1 MRARM
6 ALAVSGI
13 AYELVEVSLRDKPAG
28 LIAASPKATVPV
40 LVLAD
45 GRVIEE
51 SLEIMHWAL
60 AQQDPE
66 NWLAGT
72 DADLI
77 FLFDTKFKHALDR
90 YKYPMRYEGVDP
102 IAHRTD
108 SLTLLYELNQR
119 IGPQL
124 YLHGSHYGLTDS
136 AIFPFVRQFAAT
148 DSTWFAAQDIPQ
160 VQRWLIGFLELPL
173 FQHVMKKVD

>member
-13 AYELVEVSLRDKPAG
+13 AHELVEVSLRNKPAG

-40 LVLAD
+40 LVLRD
-45 GRVIEE
+45 GSVIDE
-51 SLEIMHWAL
+51 SLEIMRWAL
-60 AQQDPE
+60 AQHDPE

-102 IAHRTD
+102 IARRTD
-108 SLTLLYELNQR
+108 GLMILHPLNQQ

-124 YLHGSHYGLTDS
+124 YLHGSHYGLTDC

-148 DSTWFAAQDIPQ
+148 DSAWFASQDIPH
-160 VQRWLIGFLELPL
+160 VQRWLSTLVSSDL
-173 FQHVMKKVD
+173 FMAIMQV